1 MTAGATNLQI
11 RFAGSFLAN
20 AGNEIGR
27 VSSFF
32 RPVSRK
38 PRPFSFLVS
47 VGFAPYKKLSTGFKA
62 TMPAVGRALLQNGW
76 QAGFLM
82 LILSG
87 PAFAAGHLP
96 VRSILEFRRENVVIQ
111 KWDLSCGAAALA
123 TLLRYQFGEN
133 ISEKKIARALMRRD
147 EYVDHPELVRLQQ
160 GFSLLDLKRYVQ
172 SYATMTPA
180 LPRKKDAA
188 YRRLVSKRSSNF
200 RNTRHMFTGEGLGQ
214 LDIKDLIQRA
224 PIMVPIDAFGYNHFV
239 VFKGILGDRV
249 LLADPAWGNRTMTI
263 DKFER
268 VWIKFAEP
276 IGHVGFRIQ
285 RIDGRNPS
293 NHLRPTPDQV
303 LMFQ

>member
-1 MTAGATNLQI
+1 MTASATHLQI
-11 RFAGSFLAN
+11 PFAGSFLVN
-20 AGNEIGR
+20 AGNETGR
-27 VSSFF
+27 VRSFF
-32 RPVSRK
+32 PSIRK
-38 PRPFSFLVS
+38 RRPFVLVS
-47 VGFAPYKKLSTGFKA
+47 VAFARHGKL
-62 TMPAVGRALLQNGW
+62 
-76 QAGFLM
+76 AGFLM
-82 LILSG
+82 LMLSS
-87 PAFAAGHLP
+87 PAFAAGQLP

-147 EYVDHPELVRLQQ
+147 EYVDHPELVQLQQ

-172 SYATMTPA
+172 SYATIAPA
-180 LPRKKDAA
+180 SPRKKEAA
-188 YRRLVSKRSSNF
+188 YRRLVSKWPVNSQ
-200 RNTRHMFTGEGLGQ
+200 NTRHIFKGVGLGQ

-239 VFKGILGDRV
+239 VFKGVLGDRV
-249 LLADPAWGNRTMTI
+249 LLADPAWGNRTMTV

-276 IGHVGFRIQ
+276 IGHVGFMIQ
-285 RIDGRNPS
+285 RIDGRKPRNY
-293 NHLRPTPDQV
+293 LRPTPDQV

>member
-11 RFAGSFLAN
+11 PVAGSFLVN
-20 AGNEIGR
+20 AGNEIAR
-27 VSSFF
+27 VRSFF
-32 RPVSRK
+32 PPIRK
-38 PRPFSFLVS
+38 HRPFSFLVS
-47 VGFAPYKKLSTGFKA
+47 VAFARHGKL
-62 TMPAVGRALLQNGW
+62 
-76 QAGFLM
+76 AGFLM
-82 LILSG
+82 LMLSG
-87 PAFAAGHLP
+87 PAFAAGQLP

-147 EYVDHPELVRLQQ
+147 EYVEHPELVQLQQ

-172 SYATMTPA
+172 SYATIAPA
-180 LPRKKDAA
+180 SPRKKEAA
-188 YRRLVSKRSSNF
+188 YRRLVSKRPSNSQ
-200 RNTRHMFTGEGLGQ
+200 NTRHVFKGEGLGQ

-239 VFKGILGDRV
+239 VFKGVVGDRV

-263 DKFER
+263 EKFER
-268 VWIKFAEP
+268 LWIKFAEP
-276 IGHVGFRIQ
+276 IGHVGFMIQ
-285 RIDGRNPS
+285 RIDGRKPP